1 MKYYAMGQFSR
12 YIRPNDT
19 IIQAGEHVIASW
31 NQEERKLVLVM
42 VNDTNEKQSCKVDL
56 DEFVLKGAKICPIRT
71 SGSIENGEHWNR
83 LESSVLTENIFETE
97 LKENSI
103 TTFVIR

>member
-1 MKYYAMGQFSR
+1 M
-12 YIRPNDT
+12 
-19 IIQAGEHVIASW
+19 
-31 NQEERKLVLVM
+31 M

-56 DEFVLKGAKICPIRT
+56 DEFALKGAKICPIRT